1 MSQKKFEEYESN
13 PAALEVD
20 EDNVDS
26 LINEF
31 GQHSET
37 EDDTGTDDA
46 ETATASDDSDE
57 EAKADADET
66 KAEEDDKAAAAQEEQ
81 KAEEQG
87 KQDDEPPRVVKT
99 RDGKHEIPYSV
110 LERER
115 QKNLELQQEL
125 AQIKQQQQAIQDKA
139 PETKDDQNAGQSADK
154 DDFDLEA
161 YREEFGDE
169 AAEAERKRRQKYADM
184 EKRQAQLEKEI
195 EDNRK
200 WREQQEAKAKQ
211 TVESEINEAIDSIP
225 ELRDWRD
232 KEDPMWDA
240 AVALDNRLKND
251 PEFADLPYRDRFVK
265 VVERLTGRT
274 LSDKKTDDKS
284 AEAAL
289 DKTLA
294 EQEKS
299 GGKPPSSLSDIPGGH
314 AADQSEQDTLE
325 RMTTSQL
332 ERKFESMTPEQ
343 QSEYLARL

>member
-13 PAALEVD
+13 PGALDVD

-26 LINEF
+26 LINQL
-31 GQHSET
+31 GQDSEA

-46 ETATASDDSDE
+46 ETNTASDDSDE
-57 EAKADADET
+57 KAKADADET
-66 KAEEDDKAAAAQEEQ
+66 KVEEDDKAAAAQEEQ

-87 KQDDEPPRVVKT
+87 EKDDEPPRVVKT

-115 QKNLELQQEL
+115 QKNLDLQRQLDEVKRQQQESRE
-125 AQIKQQQQAIQDKA
+125 KA

-161 YREEFGDE
+161 FREEFGDE

-211 TVESEINEAIDSIP
+211 TVESEITEAIDSIP

-240 AVALDNRLKND
+240 AVALDNRLMND

-274 LSDKKTDDKS
+274 LSDKKTDHKS

-294 EQEKS
+294 EQERT

-325 RMTTSQL
+325 RMTTAQL